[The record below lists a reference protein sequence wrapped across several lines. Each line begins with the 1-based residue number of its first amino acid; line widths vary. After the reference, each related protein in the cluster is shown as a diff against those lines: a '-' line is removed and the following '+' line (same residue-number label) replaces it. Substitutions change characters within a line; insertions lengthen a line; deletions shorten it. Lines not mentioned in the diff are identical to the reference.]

1 MRNHHGNINESR
13 VSNVVRP
20 HSSVDAHLYPNRGG
34 ASMFED
40 SLVESRIGEVSASK
54 RWPALVSI
62 SLQFAVA
69 ALVIALPLL
78 HPEALPF
85 HADTPKLL
93 LPLTPKPTVPMVRVE
108 STSATSTNVAAPRV
122 MQTTVMLSLRNTAAN
137 EAPTLAPIGL
147 GMGMHGELPGDIA
160 LGEPGHGIAVS
171 LAPARPATD
180 PLQISTGVL
189 QGMLI
194 APIRP
199 VYPAIA
205 KAAHVEGT
213 VIVKAVISRIG
224 SVESLHVLSGPL
236 MLQRAATD
244 AIQAAH
250 YQPYRLN
257 GSATAVETTITVNFR
272 MAS

>member
-1 MRNHHGNINESR
+1 
-13 VSNVVRP
+13 
-20 HSSVDAHLYPNRGG
+20 
-34 ASMFED
+34 MFED

-213 VIVKAVISRIG
+213 VIVKAVISRTG
-224 SVESLHVLSGPL
+224 SVESLHVVSGPL
-236 MLQRAATD
+236 MLQRAAID

-250 YQPYRLN
+250 YHPYRLN